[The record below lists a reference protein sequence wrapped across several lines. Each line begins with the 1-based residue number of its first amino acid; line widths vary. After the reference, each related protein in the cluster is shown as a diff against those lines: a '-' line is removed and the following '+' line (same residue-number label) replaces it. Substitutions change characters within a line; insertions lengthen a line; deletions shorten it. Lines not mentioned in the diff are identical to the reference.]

1 MDETKYIINRWYDDR
16 NANDP
21 YSFELLN
28 TEEYT
33 GKVGDIITADD
44 IEDMSTDM
52 YFEARNNLP
61 LTLTSNKTKNVI
73 NIYYSR
79 AYRNYMYHLAY
90 NAITN
95 NLITEDFDV
104 FLKLVG
110 VVYGDLYTLSRNID
124 DSINID
130 YVDEEHLRHLCK
142 LIGYEWVE
150 ALTAEEQRESIKF
163 YMYLRRMRGTSFGL
177 KNLIRIF
184 GQTTKSL
191 YQASDN
197 SGVRVMEY
205 KKGNKYGLFPGD
217 IRIEIP
223 EMSNI
228 LRNAAEDVKLAGT
241 RLRFAY
247 RIDIGTTND
256 DQYGHRLGYYP
267 APGVTGNIYIWLE
280 PGLEGWDHELDIDV
294 DKDKSSKVIYKYR
307 DTYNF
312 HPSTETRKYYSRP
325 FTDLWM
331 FQEYGLH
338 NVRGW
343 LLDDGV
349 IDENLYLY
357 K

>member
-79 AYRNYMYHLAY
+79 AYRNYMYYLAY

-104 FLKLVG
+104 FLKLIG

>member
-1 MDETKYIINRWYDDR
+1 MEEVKYIVNYWYDDR
-16 NANDP
+16 SLEDP
-21 YSFELLN
+21 YSFVLLA
-28 TEEYT
+28 TDTYT
-33 GKVGDIITADD
+33 GNVGDVITNVDD
-44 IEDMSTDM
+44 IQTDF
-52 YFEARNNLP
+52 YFRAKDNLP
-61 LTLTSNKTKNVI
+61 ITLVTNETKNVI
-73 NIYYSR
+73 DIYYTR
-79 AYRNYMYHLAY
+79 AYRKYMYKLAK
-90 NAITN
+90 NAITDS
-95 NLITEDFDV
+95 LITKDLDV
-104 FLKLVG
+104 FLKLIG
-110 VVYGDLYTLSRNID
+110 DIYGDLYTLSRNID
-124 DSINID
+124 DAINID

-191 YQASDN
+191 YQSSDN

-205 KKGNKYGLFPGD
+205 TENNKYGLYPGD

-228 LRNAAEDVKLAGT
+228 LRTAAEDVKLMGT

-267 APGVTGNIYIWLE
+267 APAVTGNIKMFIQPDLK
-280 PGLEGWDHELDIDV
+280 GWDKELDINV

-307 DTYNF
+307 DTYNI
-312 HPSTETRKYYSRP
+312 HPSSNLRKYFSKP
-325 FTDLWM
+325 FTELWM
-331 FQEYGLH
+331 FQEQGLQ

>member
-73 NIYYSR
+73 DIYYSR
-79 AYRNYMYHLAY
+79 AYRNYMYYLAY

-104 FLKLVG
+104 FLKLIG

-338 NVRGW
+338 NIRGW

>member
-73 NIYYSR
+73 DIYYSR
-79 AYRNYMYHLAY
+79 AYRNYMYYLAY

-104 FLKLVG
+104 FLKLIG

-280 PGLEGWDHELDIDV
+280 PGLEGWDHELDIGV

>member
-1 MDETKYIINRWYDDR
+1 M
-16 NANDP
+16 
-21 YSFELLN
+21 
-28 TEEYT
+28 YT
-33 GKVGDIITADD
+33 L
-44 IEDMSTDM
+44 
-52 YFEARNNLP
+52 AR
-61 LTLTSNKTKNVI
+61 
-73 NIYYSR
+73 
-79 AYRNYMYHLAY
+79 
-90 NAITN
+90 NAITES
-95 NLITEDFDV
+95 LITDDVGV
-104 FLKLVG
+104 FLKLIG
-110 VVYGDLYTLSRNID
+110 DIYGDLYTLSKNID

-205 KKGNKYGLFPGD
+205 KEGNKYGLFPGD

-228 LRNAAEDVKLAGT
+228 LRNAAEDVKLMGT

-256 DQYGHRLGYYP
+256 DQYGHKLGYYP
-267 APGVTGNIYIWLE
+267 APAVTGNIHIWMQPDLK
-280 PGLEGWDHELDIDV
+280 GWDSQLDIDQ
-294 DKDKSSKVIYKYR
+294 DKNNSQKIIYKYR
-307 DTYNF
+307 DTFNI
-312 HPSTETRKYYSRP
+312 HGSTDFKKYYSKP

-331 FQEYGLH
+331 FQEYGLQ

>member
-73 NIYYSR
+73 DIYYSR

-267 APGVTGNIYIWLE
+267 APGVTGNIHIWLE
-280 PGLEGWDHELDIDV
+280 PGLNGWDHELDIDV

>member
-73 NIYYSR
+73 DIYYSR

>member
-73 NIYYSR
+73 DIYYSR
-79 AYRNYMYHLAY
+79 AYRNYMYY
-90 NAITN
+90 
-95 NLITEDFDV
+95 LITEDFDV
-104 FLKLVG
+104 FLKLIG

>member
-1 MDETKYIINRWYDDR
+1 MEETKYYVNRWYDDR
-16 NANDP
+16 SSDNP
-21 YSFELLN
+21 YSFELLA
-28 TEEYT
+28 TDEYI
-33 GKVGDIITADD
+33 GKVGDIIED
-44 IEDMSTDM
+44 IEDTQTDF
-52 YFEARNNLP
+52 YFRAKDNLP
-61 LTLTSNKTKNVI
+61 ITLVTNTDKNVI
-73 NIYYSR
+73 DVYYTR
-79 AYRNYMYHLAY
+79 AYRQYMYKLAH
-90 NAITN
+90 NAITES
-95 NLITEDFDV
+95 LITKDIDV
-104 FLKLVG
+104 FLKLIG
-110 VVYGDLYTLSRNID
+110 TIYGDLYTLSRNVD
-124 DSINID
+124 DAINVD

-177 KNLIRIF
+177 KNLIRLF

-191 YQASDN
+191 YQSSDN

-205 KKGNKYGLFPGD
+205 VENNKYGLYPGD

-223 EMSNI
+223 EMSSI
-228 LRNAAEDVKLAGT
+228 LRNAAEDVKLMGT

-267 APGVTGNIYIWLE
+267 APGVTGNIRIWVQPDLK
-280 PGLEGWDHELDIDV
+280 GWDHKLDIDI

-307 DTYNF
+307 DTFNI
-312 HPSTETRKYYSRP
+312 HPSTSLRKYYSRP

-331 FQEYGLH
+331 FQEQGLE

-349 IDENLYLY
+349 IDEDLYLY

>member
-73 NIYYSR
+73 DIYYSR
-79 AYRNYMYHLAY
+79 AYRNYMYYLAY

-104 FLKLVG
+104 FLKLIG

>member
-1 MDETKYIINRWYDDR
+1 METKYIINRWYDDR
-16 NANDP
+16 SEENP
-21 YSFELLN
+21 YSFELLY

-33 GKVGDIITADD
+33 GNIGDVIENIDD
-44 IEDMSTDM
+44 VQTDF
-52 YFEARNNLP
+52 YFRAKDNLP
-61 LTLTSNKTKNVI
+61 ITLTSNESKNIIDV
-73 NIYYSR
+73 YYTR
-79 AYRNYMYHLAY
+79 AYRKYMYTLAR
-90 NAITN
+90 NAITES
-95 NLITEDFDV
+95 LITDDVDV
-104 FLKLVG
+104 FLKLIG
-110 VVYGDLYTLSRNID
+110 DIYGDLYTLSKNID

-197 SGVRVMEY
+197 SGVRIMEY
-205 KKGNKYGLFPGD
+205 KEGNKYGLFPGD

-228 LRNAAEDVKLAGT
+228 LRNAAEDVKLMGT

-256 DQYGHRLGYYP
+256 DQYGHKLGYYP
-267 APGVTGNIYIWLE
+267 APAVTGNIHIWMQPDLK
-280 PGLEGWDHELDIDV
+280 GWDSQLDIDQ
-294 DKDKSSKVIYKYR
+294 DKNNSQKIIYKYR
-307 DTYNF
+307 DTFNI
-312 HPSTETRKYYSRP
+312 HGSTDFKKYYSKP

-331 FQEYGLH
+331 FQEYGLQ

>member
-73 NIYYSR
+73 DIYYSR

-104 FLKLVG
+104 FLTLVG

-312 HPSTETRKYYSRP
+312 HPSTETRKYYSKP

>member
-73 NIYYSR
+73 DIYYSR

-104 FLKLVG
+104 FLKLIG

>member
-73 NIYYSR
+73 DIYYSR
-79 AYRNYMYHLAY
+79 AYRNYMYYLAY

-184 GQTTKSL
+184 GQTAKSL

-205 KKGNKYGLFPGD
+205 KEGNKYGLFPGD
-217 IRIEIP
+217 IRSEIP

-228 LRNAAEDVKLAGT
+228 LRNAEKML
-241 RLRFAY
+241 
-247 RIDIGTTND
+247 N
-256 DQYGHRLGYYP
+256 
-267 APGVTGNIYIWLE
+267 
-280 PGLEGWDHELDIDV
+280 
-294 DKDKSSKVIYKYR
+294 
-307 DTYNF
+307 
-312 HPSTETRKYYSRP
+312 
-325 FTDLWM
+325 
-331 FQEYGLH
+331 
-338 NVRGW
+338 
-343 LLDDGV
+343 
-349 IDENLYLY
+349 
-357 K
+357 

>member
-44 IEDMSTDM
+44 VEDMSTDM

-73 NIYYSR
+73 DIYYSR

-312 HPSTETRKYYSRP
+312 HPSTETRKYYSKP

>member
-61 LTLTSNKTKNVI
+61 LTLTSNETKNVI
-73 NIYYSR
+73 DIYYSR
-79 AYRNYMYHLAY
+79 AYRNYMYYLAY

-267 APGVTGNIYIWLE
+267 APGVTGNIHIWLE

>member
-73 NIYYSR
+73 DIYYSR
-79 AYRNYMYHLAY
+79 AYRNYMYYLAY

-184 GQTTKSL
+184 GQTAKSL

-197 SGVRVMEY
+197 SGVRVREY
-205 KKGNKYGLFPGD
+205 KEGNKYGLFPGD

-228 LRNAAEDVKLAGT
+228 LRNAAEDVKLMGT

-256 DQYGHRLGYYP
+256 DQYGHKLGYYP
-267 APGVTGNIYIWLE
+267 APAVTGNIHIWMQPDLK
-280 PGLEGWDHELDIDV
+280 GWDSHLDIDQ
-294 DKDKSSKVIYKYR
+294 DKNNSQKIIYKYR
-307 DTYNF
+307 DTFNI
-312 HPSTETRKYYSRP
+312 HGSTDFKKYYSKP

-331 FQEYGLH
+331 FQEYGLQ

>member
-1 MDETKYIINRWYDDR
+1 METKYIINRWYDDR
-16 NANDP
+16 SEENP
-21 YSFELLN
+21 YSFELLY

-33 GKVGDIITADD
+33 GNIGDVIENIDD
-44 IEDMSTDM
+44 IQTDF
-52 YFEARNNLP
+52 YFRAKDNLP
-61 LTLTSNKTKNVI
+61 ITLTSNESKNVI
-73 NIYYSR
+73 DVYYTR
-79 AYRNYMYHLAY
+79 AYRKYMYTLAR
-90 NAITN
+90 NAITE
-95 NLITEDFDV
+95 NLITDDVDV
-104 FLKLVG
+104 FLKLIG
-110 VVYGDLYTLSRNID
+110 DIYGDLYTLSKNID

-205 KKGNKYGLFPGD
+205 KEGNKYGLFPGD

-228 LRNAAEDVKLAGT
+228 LRNAAEDVKLMGT

-256 DQYGHRLGYYP
+256 DQYGHKLGYYP
-267 APGVTGNIYIWLE
+267 APAVTGNIHIWMQPDLK
-280 PGLEGWDHELDIDV
+280 GWDSQLDIDQ
-294 DKDKSSKVIYKYR
+294 DKNNSQKIIYKYR
-307 DTYNF
+307 DTFNI
-312 HPSTETRKYYSRP
+312 HGSTDFKKYYSKP

-331 FQEYGLH
+331 FQEYGLQ

>member
-73 NIYYSR
+73 DIYYSR
-79 AYRNYMYHLAY
+79 AYRNYMYYLAY

-104 FLKLVG
+104 FLKLIG

-349 IDENLYLY
+349 IDETLYLY

>member
-73 NIYYSR
+73 DIYYSR
-79 AYRNYMYHLAY
+79 AYRNYMYYLAY

-104 FLKLVG
+104 FLKLIG

-312 HPSTETRKYYSRP
+312 HPSTETRKYYSKP

>member
-1 MDETKYIINRWYDDR
+1 
-16 NANDP
+16 
-21 YSFELLN
+21 
-28 TEEYT
+28 
-33 GKVGDIITADD
+33 
-44 IEDMSTDM
+44 
-52 YFEARNNLP
+52 
-61 LTLTSNKTKNVI
+61 
-73 NIYYSR
+73 
-79 AYRNYMYHLAY
+79 
-90 NAITN
+90 
-95 NLITEDFDV
+95 
-104 FLKLVG
+104 
-110 VVYGDLYTLSRNID
+110 
-124 DSINID
+124 
-130 YVDEEHLRHLCK
+130 
-142 LIGYEWVE
+142 
-150 ALTAEEQRESIKF
+150 
-163 YMYLRRMRGTSFGL
+163 MRGTSFGL

>member
-73 NIYYSR
+73 DIYYSR

-142 LIGYEWVE
+142 LIGYECVE